1 MTRRRFAL
9 CLAAIIA
16 ILGAITDHAA
26 RRIYPAWPGIQ
37 PFLAPC
43 IGVVDTIRWPVLL
56 PFSLAARGSSNP
68 IWLIIS
74 PPWVVGAYFLIGLGL
89 HRAWIWLQQPS
100 DAPVH
105 SARRAL
111 LGRGIGVITGAAGA
125 VGGYALLAEP
135 RKIELT
141 RRVIRLPGLPPQL
154 TGLTAVQLT
163 DLHYGDW
170 VPASFLRRAV
180 EMANDVKPDL
190 FFLTGDYATKP
201 GRRRLRPVM
210 EMLSGL
216 RPRIGTFAVLGNHDH
231 RCDSA
236 LLRRLMGDLGFH
248 LIDNSRRFIGL
259 DRSISAEPHDGFC
272 IAGIGD
278 WYCAHQDYPAALG
291 NLPAGMPR
299 ILLSHNP
306 DVAEDDRLTSSGLRV
321 DLIISGHTHGGQ
333 IRLPLLGTPVVP
345 SGYGQK
351 YASGLVT
358 GPVCPVFI
366 SRGLGLAVLP
376 LRWGVPPEIAVLEFH
391 PSPGP

>member
-1 MTRRRFAL
+1 MTRRRFAIS
-9 CLAAIIA
+9 LAAIIT
-16 ILGAITDHAA
+16 IVGVINDYGARPVNA
-26 RRIYPAWPGIQ
+26 AWPGIQ

-43 IGVVDTIRWPVLL
+43 IGIMDTIRWPVLL
-56 PFSLAARGSSNP
+56 PVSFVGRGSTHP
-68 IWLIIS
+68 VWQIIS
-74 PPWVVGAYFLIGLGL
+74 PPWVFGAYFLIGLGL
-89 HRAWIWLQQPS
+89 HRFWTWLREPLE
-100 DAPVH
+100 APA
-105 SARRAL
+105 SPARRAL
-111 LGRGIGVITGAAGA
+111 LGRGVGVITGAAGA

-154 TGLTAVQLT
+154 AGLTAVQLT
-163 DLHYGDW
+163 DLHHGDW

-201 GRRRLRPVM
+201 GRRLLRPVV
-210 EMLSGL
+210 EILSGL
-216 RPRIGTFAVLGNHDH
+216 RPEIGTFAILGNHDH
-231 RCDSA
+231 KCDSA

-248 LIDNSRRFIGL
+248 LIDNSRRFMGL
-259 DRSISAEPHDGFC
+259 DRSISDEPLDGLC

-291 NLPAGMPR
+291 NLPADMPR

-306 DVAEDDRLTSSGLRV
+306 DVAEDDRLVNSGLRV

-391 PSPGP
+391 PA